1 MSKASGDDSVSD
13 ASNARECLVS
23 DGPEAR
29 CFGCGQRNEQ
39 GLRLRFQ
46 RTGPGAVEATYEAP
60 EHFGGAPGVVHGG
73 IQAALLDE
81 ALGFAAHAAD
91 DGADVDI
98 VTVEFSLRYRRPA
111 PTGTPLRIRG
121 RLLRSEGR
129 DYWMAGEIVDA
140 NDVVLTEADA
150 RWRRIGGSASE
161 RDAR

>member
-1 MSKASGDDSVSD
+1 MSDSVGEEPVGEVSKAG
-13 ASNARECLVS
+13 EWLVS
-23 DGPEAR
+23 DGPDDR

-39 GLRLRFQ
+39 GLRLRFR
-46 RTGPGAVEATYEAP
+46 RTGPGAVEAVYEAP
-60 EHFGGAPGVVHGG
+60 AQFAGAPGVVHGG

-91 DGADVDI
+91 EGADVDI

-129 DYWMAGEIVDA
+129 DFWMTGEIVDP
-140 NDVVLTEADA
+140 DDIVLTQADA
-150 RWRRIGGSASE
+150 RWRRIG
-161 RDAR
+161 R

>member
-1 MSKASGDDSVSD
+1 VNEANGDDSARD
-13 ASNARECLVS
+13 APKASEWLVS

-29 CFGCGQRNEQ
+29 CFGCGQRNER

-81 ALGFAAHAAD
+81 ALGFAAQAAA

-129 DYWMAGEIVDA
+129 DYWMAGEIVDSRGR
-140 NDVVLTEADA
+140 VLTEADA
-150 RWRRIGGSASE
+150 RWRRIGGSATP
-161 RDAR
+161 RDAA